1 MTCNECLVDDPAP
14 KKPMF
19 VSSCPM
25 AVDPRSTFS
34 SSVTS
39 NGADCQLDAPGSEK
53 LWRKP
58 PDWRKRGIWTMLE
71 GGKQRY
77 EA

>member
-1 MTCNECLVDDPAP
+1 MRRVNPERSMTCNECQADDPAP

-39 NGADCQLDAPGSEK
+39 NGADCQLDARERKTLEK
-53 LWRKP
+53 ATL
-58 PDWRKRGIWTMLE
+58 LE
-71 GGKQRY
+71 KERNVDD
-77 EA
+77 A